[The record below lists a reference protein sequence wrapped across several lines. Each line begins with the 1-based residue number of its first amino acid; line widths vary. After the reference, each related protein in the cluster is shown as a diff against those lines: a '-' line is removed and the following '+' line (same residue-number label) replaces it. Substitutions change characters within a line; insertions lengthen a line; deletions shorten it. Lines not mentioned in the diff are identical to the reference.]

1 MILYAGT
8 WEFMVILIIW
18 IDIITIGY
26 LIQLSALYI
35 RLLSGSGAWC
45 PVDHRHRHDHKYN
58 I

>member
-35 RLLSGSGAWC
+35 RLLSGSGANHARWGG
-45 PVDHRHRHDHKYN
+45 DTEQDWGW
-58 I
+58 